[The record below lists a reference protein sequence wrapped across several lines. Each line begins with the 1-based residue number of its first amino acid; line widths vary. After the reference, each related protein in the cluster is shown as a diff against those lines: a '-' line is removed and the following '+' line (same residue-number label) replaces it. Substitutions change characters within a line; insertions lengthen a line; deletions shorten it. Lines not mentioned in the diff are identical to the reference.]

1 MPEIFLI
8 KIFGNTNL
16 NMENHEEINQ
26 NLNSNVNPIGSGEI
40 ISEEPEDLNDKNIN
54 NNQNEEENK

>member
-16 NMENHEEINQ
+16 NMEKHEEINQ